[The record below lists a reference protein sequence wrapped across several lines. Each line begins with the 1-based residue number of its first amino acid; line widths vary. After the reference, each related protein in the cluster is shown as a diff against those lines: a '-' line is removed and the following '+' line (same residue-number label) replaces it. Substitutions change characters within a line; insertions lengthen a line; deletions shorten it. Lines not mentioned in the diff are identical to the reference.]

1 MPPIGPKINEEIITK
16 QAITKRPCSRIVEF
30 ISKAKKD
37 CKYSDP
43 QIKDCFETSSFH
55 TYVLRGEKST
65 MTTNTPRFSILIINP
80 NTSTQMT
87 DALKPIVE
95 NLFYDVQFNYF
106 TAPSTPVTLPDGRVI
121 DGVPSIDSG
130 EDSARSAVHCR
141 LFLEPLLSEYDAF
154 LVACYSAHP
163 LVGMLKESIN
173 RLQETA
179 GYEEPFRQSAESSRR
194 RKYVTGIFEA
204 SVATSLTLISS
215 FQLFDDRNLKK
226 RQATDMFGI
235 ITTGSIW
242 KSELTEAVA
251 QMLVRPNGNEGNS
264 TSRFAGVETTGL
276 TAIQLHKTPPEEV
289 RKRMIDATETL
300 LKTAPSPVSAICL
313 GCAGMAGMEEAVR
326 EGCMKAYQERGRS
339 VCIIDGVVAG
349 VGLLVNACKAN
360 F

>member
-1 MPPIGPKINEEIITK
+1 MT
-16 QAITKRPCSRIVEF
+16 
-30 ISKAKKD
+30 SK
-37 CKYSDP
+37 
-43 QIKDCFETSSFH
+43 
-55 TYVLRGEKST
+55 
-65 MTTNTPRFSILIINP
+65 TNMPRFSVLIINP

-95 NLFYDVQFNYF
+95 NLSYDVQFDYF
-106 TAPSTPVTLPDGRVI
+106 TAPSTSVTLPGGRVI

-130 EDSARSAVHCR
+130 EDSARSALHCR
-141 LFLEPLLSEYDAF
+141 SFLEPLLSKHDAF

-163 LVGMLKESIN
+163 LVGMLKESIDKP
-173 RLQETA
+173 QEMA
-179 GYEEPFRQSAESSRR
+179 GYEEPLIRQSAAGESSRR

-204 SVATSLTLISS
+204 SVSTSLTLISS

-251 QMLVRPNGNEGNS
+251 QMLVRPDGNDGNS

-300 LKTAPSPVSAICL
+300 LKNAPSPVSAVCL

-326 EGCMKAYQERGRS
+326 EGCVKAYQERERS

>member
-1 MPPIGPKINEEIITK
+1 MT
-16 QAITKRPCSRIVEF
+16 
-30 ISKAKKD
+30 SK
-37 CKYSDP
+37 
-43 QIKDCFETSSFH
+43 
-55 TYVLRGEKST
+55 
-65 MTTNTPRFSILIINP
+65 TNMPRFSVLIINP

-95 NLFYDVQFNYF
+95 NLSYDVQFDYF
-106 TAPSTPVTLPDGRVI
+106 TAPSTSVTLPGGRVI

-130 EDSARSAVHCR
+130 EDSARSALHCR
-141 LFLEPLLSEYDAF
+141 SFLEPLLSKHDAF

-163 LVGMLKESIN
+163 LVGMLKESIDKP
-173 RLQETA
+173 QEMA
-179 GYEEPFRQSAESSRR
+179 GYEEPLIRQSAAGESSRR

-204 SVATSLTLISS
+204 SVSTSLTLISS

-251 QMLVRPNGNEGNS
+251 QMLVRPDGNDGNS

-300 LKTAPSPVSAICL
+300 LKNAPSPVSAVCL

-326 EGCMKAYQERGRS
+326 EGCVKAYQERGRS